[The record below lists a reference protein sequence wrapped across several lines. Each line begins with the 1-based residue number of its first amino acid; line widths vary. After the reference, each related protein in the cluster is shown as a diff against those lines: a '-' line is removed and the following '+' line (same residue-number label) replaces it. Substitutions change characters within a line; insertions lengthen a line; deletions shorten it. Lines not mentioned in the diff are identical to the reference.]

1 MPGHGAADLR
11 TTLKSP
17 DFPTP
22 NELTRTLEGLST
34 CWILEAEASTELGE
48 TAKLRFIAKAREE
61 LPSPLN
67 GPVADFVRRRAGGLA
82 DDHARLRTAAGA
94 APRVTVAPVLPSDVI
109 GLFVLMPTAL

>member
-1 MPGHGAADLR
+1 MPGSGAADPCA
-11 TTLKSP
+11 TLKSP
-17 DFPTP
+17 YFPTP
-22 NELTRTLEGLST
+22 NELTRTLEGRST

-61 LPSPLN
+61 LPSLLD
-67 GPVADFVRRRAGGLA
+67 GLLADFVRRRAGELA

-94 APRVTVAPVLPSDVI
+94 APRVTVAPVLPPDVI